1 MNNLLRL
8 PAVME
13 RTGLARPTVYL
24 RAKQGLFPRPVKL
37 GSRMAAWPENEV
49 AAINAA
55 RIAGKSDDEIR
66 QLVARLERERAERA
80 A

>member
-24 RAKQGLFPRPVKL
+24 RAKQGLFPRPIKL
-37 GSRMAAWPENEV
+37 GSRMAAWPENEISQ
-49 AAINAA
+49 INAA
-55 RIAGKSDDEIR
+55 RIAGKTDVEIR
-66 QLVARLERERAERA
+66 ELVIRLERERSGCTA
-80 A
+80 

>member
-49 AAINAA
+49 TAINAA

>member
-66 QLVARLERERAERA
+66 QLVVRLERERAERA